1 MGEGQMKVTADTNV
15 LIRAAVQDD
24 LHQARR
30 AAKVLAEADLVAV
43 PVPVL
48 CEFAWVLRR
57 GYRKSATDV
66 SDAIRRLMRS
76 PNVVMNRTAV
86 EAGMSALDA
95 GGDFADGVIA
105 HEGEWLGAEEF
116 VSFDSKAVSVL
127 QAQGSR
133 ARLLS

>member
-1 MGEGQMKVTADTNV
+1 MKVTADTNV

-30 AAKVLAEADLVAV
+30 AAKILAEADLVAV

-48 CEFAWVLRR
+48 CEFVWLLRR

-86 EAGMSALDA
+86 EAGLSALDA

-116 VSFDSKAVSVL
+116 VSFDSKAVSLL
-127 QAQGSR
+127 QAQGSC

>member
-1 MGEGQMKVTADTNV
+1 MKVTADSNV

-24 LHQARR
+24 LHQAQR
-30 AAKVLAEADLVAV
+30 AAKILAEADLIAV

-48 CEFAWVLRR
+48 CEFVWVLRR
-57 GYRKSATDV
+57 GYKKSAADV

-76 PNVVMNRTAV
+76 ASVAMNRPAV
-86 EAGMSALDA
+86 EAGLSALDA

-105 HEGEWLGAEEF
+105 YEGEWLGAEEF
-116 VSFDSKAVSVL
+116 VSFDSKAVSFL

>member
-30 AAKVLAEADLVAV
+30 AAKILAEADLVAV

-48 CEFAWVLRR
+48 CEFVWVLRR

-86 EAGMSALDA
+86 EAGLSALDA
-95 GGDFADGVIA
+95 GGDFADGAIA

-116 VSFDSKAVSVL
+116 VSFDSKAVSLL

>member
-1 MGEGQMKVTADTNV
+1 MKITADSNV

-30 AAKVLAEADLVAV
+30 AAKTLAEADLIAV

-48 CEFAWVLRR
+48 CEFVWVLRR
-57 GYRKSATDV
+57 GYKKSATDV

-76 PNVVMNRTAV
+76 ANVVMNRTAV
-86 EAGMSALDA
+86 EAGLSALDA

-105 HEGEWLGAEEF
+105 YEGEWLGAEEF
-116 VSFDSKAVSVL
+116 VSFDSKAVSLL
-127 QAQGSR
+127 QAQGGR

>member
-1 MGEGQMKVTADTNV
+1 MGEGQMKVTADSNV

-24 LHQARR
+24 LQQARR
-30 AAKVLAEADLVAV
+30 AAKILADADLIAV
-43 PVPVL
+43 PIPVL
-48 CEFAWVLRR
+48 CEFVWVLRR
-57 GYRKSATDV
+57 GYKKSAADV

-76 PNVVMNRTAV
+76 VNVVMNRPAS
-86 EAGMSALDA
+86 EAGLSALDA

-105 HEGEWLGAEEF
+105 YEGAWLGAEEF
-116 VSFDSKAVSVL
+116 VSFDSKAVSLL

>member
-30 AAKVLAEADLVAV
+30 AAKILAEADLVAV

-48 CEFAWVLRR
+48 CEFVWLLRR

-76 PNVVMNRTAV
+76 RNVVMNRTAV
-86 EAGMSALDA
+86 EAGLSALDA
-95 GGDFADGVIA
+95 GGDFADGVIV

-116 VSFDSKAVSVL
+116 VSFDSKAVSSL

>member
-1 MGEGQMKVTADTNV
+1 MKVTADTKV

-30 AAKVLAEADLVAV
+30 AAKILAKADLVAV

-48 CEFAWVLRR
+48 CEFVWVLRR

-86 EAGMSALDA
+86 EAGLSALDA

-116 VSFDSKAVSVL
+116 VSFDSKAVSLL